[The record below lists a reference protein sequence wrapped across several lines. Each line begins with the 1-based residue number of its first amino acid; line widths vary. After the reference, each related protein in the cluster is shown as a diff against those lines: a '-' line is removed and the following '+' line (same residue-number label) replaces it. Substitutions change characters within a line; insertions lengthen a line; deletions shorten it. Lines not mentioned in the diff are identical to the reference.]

1 MASINTRVVANYQ
14 TAEYGKFVELTNS
27 TEFPAVS
34 VTRFNSPNVAGM
46 TPVSSVEV
54 YPKYAVI
61 TYDSRL
67 GTANS
72 LPFGDNGSIDA
83 FGRLRVSEPRTL
95 LDSKFVTNK
104 APYTFDEL
112 LSGTATSTFVKG
124 DSLVQLSTT
133 NTNDIAIRQTYT
145 HFNYQPGKSI
155 QAIFTGLFHPQTNI
169 IKRIGLFQ
177 STTAVPYLPGDGIYL
192 ESSNNTISFHVHK
205 TEGTLSHLS
214 AAQADWNV
222 DKLDGTGPSGISI
235 DFTKAQIITLDY
247 EWLGLG
253 RVRCGFVFGGNI
265 YYAHYFSNINALTQ
279 PYITSPNHPVR
290 YEIRQT
296 GPGTGFLKHICSTV
310 MIEGGEENVGASL
323 TAELSG
329 GITVDTT
336 IRPLLA
342 LRLNPN
348 SVDLVAVIKSLNF
361 YNTGNTPV
369 AYKLIKDPTITG
381 GTFNSFAAID
391 GYTDVQ
397 SAIGS
402 ATLSLSG
409 GYELVSGYV
418 PNGNSAVSVGSNSQ
432 NLVGELARLGS
443 KVDGT
448 PVIFVVAARALT
460 GTANAVYVTANLELR
475 A

>member
-1 MASINTRVVANYQ
+1 MSSIETRVVANYQ
-14 TAEYGKFVELTNS
+14 TAEYGKFVELTNN

-34 VTRFNSPNVAGM
+34 VTRLSHPNVAGM
-46 TPVSSVEV
+46 MPVSSIEV
-54 YPKYAVI
+54 FPKYAVI

-67 GTANS
+67 GIANS

-83 FGRLRVSEPRTL
+83 FGRLRVSEPATL
-95 LDSKFVTNK
+95 LDSKFITNK

-112 LSGTATSTFVKG
+112 LSGTATSTFVRG

-133 NTNDIAIRQTYT
+133 NTNDLAIRQTFT

-177 STTAVPYLPGDGIYL
+177 STSAIPYLPSDGIYL
-192 ESSNNTISFHVHK
+192 ESSNGVVSFHVHK

-222 DKLDGTGPSGISI
+222 DRLDGTGPSGISI

-253 RVRCGFVFGGNI
+253 RVRCGFMIEGKT
-265 YYAHYFSNINALTQ
+265 YYVHHFSNVNALTQ
-279 PYITSPNHPVR
+279 PYLTSPNHPVR

-296 GPGTGFLKHICSTV
+296 GPGTGVLKHICSTV
-310 MIEGGEENVGASL
+310 MIEGGEENVGTSI
-323 TAELSG
+323 TADLSG
-329 GITVDTT
+329 GISVDTT

-342 LRLNPN
+342 LRLHPR
-348 SVDLVAVIKSLNF
+348 SIDLVAVIKSLNF
-361 YNTGNTPV
+361 YNTGNTPIH
-369 AYKLIKDPTITG
+369 YKLIKDPTITG
-381 GTFNSFAAID
+381 GTLNSFAAVD

-397 SAIGS
+397 FAVGS
-402 ATLSLSG
+402 PTLSLSG
-409 GYELVSGYV
+409 GYELVGGYV
-418 PNGNSAVSVGSNSQ
+418 PNGNSSVSIGTGSQ
-432 NLVGELARLGS
+432 GVPAELARLGS

-448 PVIFVVAARALT
+448 PVVFVIAARALT
-460 GTANAVYVTANLELR
+460 GTATSVYATANLELR

>member
-1 MASINTRVVANYQ
+1 MSSIETRVVANYQ
-14 TAEYGKFVELTNS
+14 TAEYGKFVELTNN

-34 VTRFNSPNVAGM
+34 VTRLSHPNVAGM
-46 TPVSSVEV
+46 MPVSSIEV
-54 YPKYAVI
+54 FPKYAVI

-67 GTANS
+67 GIANS

-83 FGRLRVSEPRTL
+83 FGRLRVSEPATL
-95 LDSKFVTNK
+95 LDSKFITNK

-112 LSGTATSTFVKG
+112 LSGTATSTFVRG

-133 NTNDIAIRQTYT
+133 NTNDLAIRQTFT

-177 STTAVPYLPGDGIYL
+177 STSAIPYLPSDGIYL
-192 ESSNNTISFHVHK
+192 ESSNGTISFHVHK

-222 DKLDGTGPSGISI
+222 DRLDGTGPSGISI

-253 RVRCGFVFGGNI
+253 RVRCGFMIEGKT
-265 YYAHYFSNINALTQ
+265 YYVHHFSNVNALTQ
-279 PYITSPNHPVR
+279 PYLTSPNHPVR

-296 GPGTGFLKHICSTV
+296 GPGTGVLKHICSTV
-310 MIEGGEENVGASL
+310 MIEGGEENVGTSI
-323 TAELSG
+323 TADLSG
-329 GITVDTT
+329 GISVDTT

-342 LRLNPN
+342 LRLHPR
-348 SVDLVAVIKSLNF
+348 SIDLVAVIKSLNF
-361 YNTGNTPV
+361 YNTGNTPIH
-369 AYKLIKDPTITG
+369 YKLIKDPTITG
-381 GTFNSFAAID
+381 GTLNSFAAVD

-397 SAIGS
+397 FAVGS
-402 ATLSLSG
+402 PTLSLSG
-409 GYELVSGYV
+409 GYELVGGYV
-418 PNGNSAVSVGSNSQ
+418 PNGNSSVSIGTGSQ
-432 NLVGELARLGS
+432 GVPAELARLGS

-448 PVIFVVAARALT
+448 PVVFVIAARALT
-460 GTANAVYVTANLELR
+460 GTATSVYATANLELR